1 MLRAPAA
8 TAGVAVTWRLLA
20 LPPLDAGLLEALFG
34 ATALGPDVELVV
46 PGERTQAAVD
56 ALLPDVDLVLG
67 DWSPALTVRDPGPR
81 VAFVQQPSVGVDGID
96 LAACS
101 AAGVPVANTAGANT
115 VSVAEWVLAATLGL
129 LRRTV
134 EADAAVRRGEWPQ
147 TTLGGRELAGLRVG
161 VVGMGPIGRR
171 VATTFSA
178 LGCPVTYWSRT
189 PKDDAP
195 APFAEL
201 DDLLAGSDVVVL
213 VIALG
218 PDTRGLLD
226 ARRLALMPPRSL
238 LVNAAR
244 GDVVDEPALVEAL
257 RAGTPSGAA
266 LDVFAAEPLPA
277 DSPLRELPVLLSP
290 HAAGSTG
297 EASMRIVTAAGAN
310 LRRVLAGEPV
320 LDVVNGVTG
329 RVTRRG

>member
-1 MLRAPAA
+1 MSGPL
-8 TAGVAVTWRLLA
+8 RLLA
-20 LPPLDAGLLEALFG
+20 LPPLDAGLLELLFG
-34 ATALGPDVELVV
+34 ATALGDGVELVV
-46 PGERTQAAVD
+46 PPERTQAAVD
-56 ALLPDVDLVLG
+56 ALLPEVDLVLG
-67 DWSPALTVRDPGPR
+67 DWSPALTVHDPGPR
-81 VAFVQQPSVGVDGID
+81 VRFVQQPSVGVDGID
-96 LAACS
+96 LEAC
-101 AAGVPVANTAGANT
+101 ARAGVPVSNTAGANT
-115 VSVAEWVLAATLGL
+115 VSVAEWVLSAVLAL
-129 LRRTV
+129 LRKTV
-134 EADAAVRRGEWPQ
+134 EGDGAVRRGEWPQ

-171 VATTFSA
+171 VATTFDA

-195 APFAEL
+195 APYAEL

-218 PDTRGLLD
+218 PDTRHLLD
-226 ARRLALMPPRSL
+226 ARRLALMPERSL

-244 GDVVDEPALVEAL
+244 GDVVDEDALVDAL
-257 RAGTPSGAA
+257 RAGRPSAAA
-266 LDVFAAEPLPA
+266 LDVFAVEPLAA

-297 EASMRIVTAAGAN
+297 EAGMRIVAAAVAN

-320 LDVVNGVTG
+320 VDVVNGIVPQ
-329 RVTRRG
+329 VRRQ